1 MPTDDLRSRDFQ
13 NILLIKLSALG
24 DVVHTFPLLNKLRR
38 RYPKARIDWLVASD
52 LAELLQPNPAI
63 ADVIEFPREEWSTPW
78 RWAPYASA
86 ARLIARLRAAQYDLV
101 LDLQGQLRSAIFAFA
116 CGAPVRIGFDKP
128 RAGVWK
134 SLSRKIPDEA
144 KKHAW
149 QGAREGSWLAYTHH
163 IALPTL
169 DLHPVE
175 RYLGVAP
182 LLGLDG
188 TADFSFP
195 IPQEATTRIDAL
207 LDYYD
212 IGKAKPLVVMA
223 PGTNWDTKR
232 WRRDG
237 FAEVARHFL
246 QKAFAVIL
254 IGSDGERAL
263 CDGDR
268 QARAR
273 RRRPC
278 RRNDALRAYRAY
290 PARYDLRHQQF
301 RSRCISPSHSTGRWS
316 AYSAR
321 PIRSGPD
328 LTAAMA
334 RYCAPSCPARRV
346 ICASSAAARTAM
358 PVW

>member
-52 LAELLQPNPAI
+52 LAELLQTNPAI
-63 ADVIEFPREEWSTPW
+63 ADVIEFPRDEWSTSW

-128 RAGVWK
+128 RDGVWK
-134 SLSRKIPDEA
+134 LLSRPIPDEA

-163 IALPTL
+163 IAVPTL

-195 IPQEATTRIDAL
+195 IPQEATIRIDAL

-237 FAEVARHFL
+237 FAEVARHFQ

-263 CDGDR
+263 CEEIAKLAPG
-268 QARAR
+268 AV
-273 RRRPC
+273 
-278 RRNDALRAYRAY
+278 
-290 PARYDLRHQQF
+290 DLAGETTL
-301 RSRCISPSHSTGRWS
+301 SE
-316 AYSAR
+316 
-321 PIRSGPD
+321 
-328 LTAAMA
+328 LTALIQRAT
-334 RYCAPSCPARRV
+334 
-346 ICASSAAARTAM
+346 I
-358 PVW
+358 